1 MTNPA
6 QVASRDAPQHNARV
20 YILSIVT
27 SMGAFLF
34 GYDLA
39 FIGTAI
45 DLAPFQR
52 DFGLDGASESVQN
65 AFSANIVSL
74 LQAGCFFGALA
85 AAPVGD
91 KLGRRLALAIGA
103 VAFIVGSIMQT
114 VSAGNKDIMFV
125 GRVIGGVGVGFA
137 SMLVP
142 LYTAECAP
150 PQIRGRLVGVY
161 EIGVQLGTCLG
172 FWINFGVDRNMA
184 PTSAQWMTPFA
195 LQLIP
200 GGLLLIG
207 LIFMSESPRWIAKTH
222 GRARAIETLSKL
234 RDLPADHPA
243 VQEEVSDILDQLEIE
258 LSDSLGN
265 TRAAWKELMEPGL
278 RNRVFLG
285 VMIMIFFQM
294 CGSNAINYYSPRIF
308 KSIGLQ
314 GTEATLVSTGIYG
327 IVRLVAVFIAMFFI
341 VDRFGRKSMLI
352 YGSIMIAISMWL
364 IGAFVKVQ
372 SSTVTSDGSLSAT
385 SYAAAV
391 FIFVFAV
398 SFCFSWA
405 GVPWVICSEIYPLRV
420 RGLCMSIC
428 VATHWLFNFVIARST
443 PYMISNIGFG
453 TYFVF
458 AACTTL
464 AVPFVW
470 FMIPETKGM
479 KLEEVDALFE
489 GRGLIPRMRLNSSE
503 DEVNDEK
510 AVIEQ
515 VESV

>member
-1 MTNPA
+1 MTNFVQMA
-6 QVASRDAPQHNARV
+6 ATDAPQHNARV
-20 YILSIVT
+20 YILAIVT

-39 FIGTAI
+39 FIGTSI
-45 DLAPFQR
+45 ELAPFQR
-52 DFGLDGASESVQN
+52 DFGLDGSSEATQN
-65 AFSANIVSL
+65 AFAANIVSL
-74 LQAGCFFGALA
+74 LQAGCFFGSLA
-85 AAPVGD
+85 AAPTGD
-91 KLGRRLALAIGA
+91 KLGRRVALAIGA

-114 VSAGNKDIMFV
+114 VSAGNKDIMFM

-150 PQIRGRLVGVY
+150 PKIRGRLVGVY

-172 FWINFGVDRNMA
+172 FWINFGVSRNMA

-207 LIFMSESPRWIAKTH
+207 LIFMPESPRWIAKKY
-222 GRARAIETLSKL
+222 GRSRAIETLSKL
-234 RDLPADHPA
+234 RRLPADHEL
-243 VQEEVSDILDQLEIE
+243 VQEEVSDILHQLEIE
-258 LSDSLGN
+258 FSNSLGN
-265 TRAAWKELMEPGL
+265 TRAAWKEVMEPGL

-285 VMIMIFFQM
+285 VVIMIFFQM
-294 CGSNAINYYSPRIF
+294 CGSNSINYYSPRIF

-327 IVRLVAVFIAMFFI
+327 IVRLVAVFIAMYFV

-352 YGSIMIAISMWL
+352 CGSIMAAISMWL

-372 SSTVTSDGSLSAT
+372 SPSTNSDTSLSGT

-405 GVPWVICSEIYPLRV
+405 GIPWVICSEIYPLRV

-443 PYMISNIGFG
+443 PYMISNIGYG

-458 AACTTL
+458 AACITL
-464 AVPFVW
+464 SVPFVW

-479 KLEEVDALFE
+479 KLEDVDALFE
-489 GRGLIPRMRLNSSE
+489 GRGLIPRMRMNSSTQE
-503 DEVNDEK
+503 DVDEK
-510 AVIEQ
+510 GVIEQ
-515 VESV
+515 VEHV